1 MGLMR
6 SASDKAVGLIWRGSE
21 SNSDIR
27 STNENPGIQVRVGV
41 CIVFGFT
48 RLVILVYYV
57 SKNSSAFPD
66 SPNTVFYSIIIIGSR
81 QTLATGSI
89 VQPLALHD
97 LHPNQFQLIV
107 LTADLLIQNA
117 CGMPGTTFT

>member
-1 MGLMR
+1 M
-6 SASDKAVGLIWRGSE
+6 
-21 SNSDIR
+21 
-27 STNENPGIQVRVGV
+27 
-41 CIVFGFT
+41 VFGFT

-57 SKNSSAFPD
+57 SKNSSAFPN
-66 SPNTVFYSIIIIGSR
+66 SPNTVFIIIGSR